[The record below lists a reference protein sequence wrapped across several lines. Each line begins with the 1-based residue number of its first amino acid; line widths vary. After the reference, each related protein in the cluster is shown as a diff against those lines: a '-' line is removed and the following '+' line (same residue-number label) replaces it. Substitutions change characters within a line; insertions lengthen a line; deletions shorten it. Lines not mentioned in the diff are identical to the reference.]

1 MAFEL
6 VFSDN
11 EKNVLNDL
19 YAVFDEISEFG
30 IDKSIISYR
39 QT

>member
-1 MAFEL
+1 MTFDL

-19 YAVFDEISEFG
+19 YAVFDEIPESG